1 MGVNYYYCFAQ
12 FPSPERLP
20 LSTVKEE
27 HGSLISSVI
36 EFLKPKC
43 FCGRNKNLWEK
54 LEQSNN
60 EQTKKKKQQMTV
72 VKKEELIFEGEYYG
86 SGGNWV
92 YPSLGGEDSDD
103 VTSNSR
109 DSFSL
114 LKLLTDE
121 SGKSDA
127 HDPCL
132 CRSESSGKV
141 KKRVSFKLPEEA
153 DIFIFC
159 SPDHQNGCEE
169 GNLVTY

>member
-1 MGVNYYYCFAQ
+1 MGVNYYHCFAQ
-12 FPSPERLP
+12 FRSPERLP

-27 HGSLISSVI
+27 HVSFISSVI

-43 FCGRNKNLWEK
+43 FCGRKKNLWEK

-60 EQTKKKKQQMTV
+60 EQTKKKQQQQMTV
-72 VKKEELIFEGEYYG
+72 VKKEEFTLEEWFLASSPCQKDDIYSRVCNNSEGEHYG

-132 CRSESSGKV
+132 CRSESSGK
-141 KKRVSFKLPEEA
+141 
-153 DIFIFC
+153 IFIK
-159 SPDHQNGCEE
+159 G
-169 GNLVTY
+169 G